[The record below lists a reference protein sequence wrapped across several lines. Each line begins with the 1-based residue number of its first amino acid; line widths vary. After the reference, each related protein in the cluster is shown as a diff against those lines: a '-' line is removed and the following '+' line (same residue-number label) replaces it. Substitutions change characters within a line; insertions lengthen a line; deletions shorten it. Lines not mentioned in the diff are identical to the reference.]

1 MLSIWKEKHSMWK
14 MLIFDQNHRLTPL
27 HFCNLCFSLFLPK
40 FRCESWFIVKIFRN
54 RKFSI
59 LRISCSRSGRFYFR
73 LRTDQACAEQL
84 ELQDFCGRDLMSP
97 ESFWHCPADQKAWR
111 LWVLEWHQ
119 VHNIWSKKKERA
131 EKKRGESG
139 SSQLVKTGEK
149 EHALF
154 SLWAGHIWYSPTGN
168 SWLWNL
174 TFVYLKDWQGM

>member
-1 MLSIWKEKHSMWK
+1 M
-14 MLIFDQNHRLTPL
+14 
-27 HFCNLCFSLFLPK
+27 FLP
-40 FRCESWFIVKIFRN
+40 FSSNISLQIFRN

-73 LRTDQACAEQL
+73 LRTDQACAEQP

-131 EKKRGESG
+131 EKKRGKWKLAACENRRRRPCLIFTLSRTYLVF
-139 SSQLVKTGEK
+139 SNWKQLIMKPYIC
-149 EHALF
+149 L
-154 SLWAGHIWYSPTGN
+154 PQR
-168 SWLWNL
+168 L
-174 TFVYLKDWQGM
+174 TRHENELTTVL

>member
-1 MLSIWKEKHSMWK
+1 M
-14 MLIFDQNHRLTPL
+14 
-27 HFCNLCFSLFLPK
+27 FLP
-40 FRCESWFIVKIFRN
+40 FSSNISLRIFRN

-73 LRTDQACAEQL
+73 LRTDQACAEQP

-97 ESFWHCPADQKAWR
+97 ESFWCCPADQKAWR
-111 LWVLEWHQ
+111 LWVLDWHQ

-131 EKKRGESG
+131 ERGKSG

-154 SLWAGHIWYSPTGN
+154 SLWAGHIIPTGN
-168 SWLWNL
+168 SWLWNP
-174 TFVYLKDWQGM
+174 TFVYLKDWQGMRMNLQLSYRTLSI